1 MIVVTYDP
9 EVSENADV
17 GFRIRDGV
25 PTKENYPPLMLK
37 VLIFLLNI
45 KA

>member
-25 PTKENYPPLMLK
+25 PTKGELSAFNAK
-37 VLIFLLNI
+37 SFNFFC
-45 KA
+45 